1 MRKIAILIGTV
12 FLSQVALLLGAQP
25 LVKTTHE
32 AYDSYYDLATCNPA
46 LVVWHLDSEDF
57 KGNLKPSSRRF
68 KTDTQLPPPRIKDSD
83 LKGSGYVRGHM
94 CPAGD
99 RDTDKGLLKETYL
112 TSNMAPMTMVC
123 NSGAWKMVEDS
134 CRILAKRHGKLIV
147 AAGTIYLDDS
157 LGVHKVGRI
166 SVPAAFFRIARCT
179 THPQHVWVW
188 LVQNSWGESKP
199 VRISPDELRNVLRER
214 VNVISMLYHHGLID

>member
-1 MRKIAILIGTV
+1 MRKIAILTGTV
-12 FLSQVALLLGAQP
+12 FLSQVALLLNAQP

-32 AYDSYYDLATCNPA
+32 AYDSYYNLETCNPA
-46 LVVWHLDSEDF
+46 VVVYNLSFEDF

-68 KTDTQLPPPRIKDSD
+68 KADTQLPPPRVKDSD
-83 LKGSGYVRGHM
+83 LKGSGYVRGHL

-123 NSGAWKMVEDS
+123 NSGAWKVVEDS

-166 SVPAAFFRIARCT
+166 SVPAAFFKIARCT

-188 LVQNSWGESKP
+188 LVQNSWGASVP
-199 VRISPDELRNVLRER
+199 VRIDVEELER
-214 VNVISMLYHHGLID
+214 VVQPRLAVVSILKYHGLID